1 MAEQIS
7 AFKIV
12 SINKDAEVL
21 ELEDEDFGLQISIP
35 IMGSNLASA
44 QIVGPYE
51 VELIY
56 DDSTRKV
63 VRILK

>member
-1 MAEQIS
+1 MVEQIS
-7 AFKIV
+7 TFKIV
-12 SINKDAEVL
+12 TINKDAEVL

-35 IMGSNLASA
+35 IMGGNLASA

-63 VRILK
+63 VRILE

>member
-35 IMGSNLASA
+35 ITGGNLVSA
-44 QIVGPYE
+44 QIIGAYDL
-51 VELIY
+51 ELTY
-56 DDSTRKV
+56 HDSTSKV
-63 VRILK
+63 VRILE